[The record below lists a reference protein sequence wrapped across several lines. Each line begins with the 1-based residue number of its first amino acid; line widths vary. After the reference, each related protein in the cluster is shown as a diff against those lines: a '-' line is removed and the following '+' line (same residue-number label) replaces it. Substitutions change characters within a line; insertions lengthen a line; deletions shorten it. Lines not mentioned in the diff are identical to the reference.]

1 MNPRI
6 AVVLLLAFVA
16 VLLFVGWAI
25 ETRRARSRA
34 SLSRQRDRIGQYQA
48 LVDEVHSIARQS
60 LAIDPSAA
68 LIDMTI
74 SSFKQKELP

>member
-16 VLLFVGWAI
+16 ALMFVAWLI
-25 ETRRARSRA
+25 ETRRSRHRA
-34 SLSRQRDRIGQYQA
+34 LLRAQREQIGQYQT

-60 LAIDPSAA
+60 LTIDPSAA